1 MLARCAMPRQA
12 NGWMR
17 TCWLYAVVYRV
28 GIRMLPYAS
37 PPYWAFGLG
46 NFDLPH
52 QCVQIPGKVVQMQRG
67 LHRFLRAD
75 RILLD
80 CHADLMNVVSDLA
93 GGYRLLFGGGRDLL
107 YLHRD
112 GTELREHGIESL
124 AGAFCFFGAP
134 CHFLHPSFMAHCIL
148 VSCWSRHSNRYK
160 HPKRTNTKNTA
171 GAGHKYR
178 CLTGDMLI

>member
-12 NGWMR
+12 N
-17 TCWLYAVVYRV
+17 WLDAHVLVYAVVYRV
-28 GIRMLPYAS
+28 GIRMLPNAS

-52 QCVQIPGKVVQMQRG
+52 QCVQIPGKVVQLQRG
-67 LHRFLRAD
+67 LHRFLRAV

-93 GGYRLLFGGGRDLL
+93 GGYRMLFGGGRDLL

-112 GTELREHGIESL
+112 GTELREQGSDSL
-124 AGAFCFFGAP
+124 AGAVCFFGAP

-148 VSCWSRHSNRYK
+148 GSCWSRLSNRCVR
-160 HPKRTNTKNTA
+160 PKWSFSFWSA
-171 GAGHKYR
+171 GA
-178 CLTGDMLI
+178 